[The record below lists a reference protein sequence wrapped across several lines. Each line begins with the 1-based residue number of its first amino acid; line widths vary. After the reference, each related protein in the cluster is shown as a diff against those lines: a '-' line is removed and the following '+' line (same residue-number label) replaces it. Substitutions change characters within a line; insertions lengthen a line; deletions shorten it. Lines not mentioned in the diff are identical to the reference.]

1 MCVVQRTLGLLYK
14 AEIAVAAV
22 GKLLLSQPGERLV
35 TQTRTV
41 MRRVVR
47 VDSFLLAELVMTV
60 IH

>member
-1 MCVVQRTLGLLYK
+1 MCVVQRTLGLLYR
-14 AEIAVAAV
+14 AEIAVEAV

-35 TQTRTV
+35 TQMRIV
-41 MRRVVR
+41 MIRVAR